1 MRLCGSACTSVP
13 HVRTVAL
20 AETEDRR
27 DNRDSPITQTSTLA
41 GKFILCFSS
50 KKSLG
55 ITRSSRQ
62 IVIQWIT
69 RGGSVQEP
77 RLVAVL
83 NGHVVFVRDAA
94 RAINTL
100 RRCWANKHTEEQDKD
115 REEEEEEERDEG
127 QQTREQT

>member
-1 MRLCGSACTSVP
+1 M
-13 HVRTVAL
+13 
-20 AETEDRR
+20 
-27 DNRDSPITQTSTLA
+27 
-41 GKFILCFSS
+41 
-50 KKSLG
+50 
-55 ITRSSRQ
+55 
-62 IVIQWIT
+62 
-69 RGGSVQEP
+69 QEP

-115 REEEEEEERDEG
+115 REEEEEERDEG

>member
-1 MRLCGSACTSVP
+1 M
-13 HVRTVAL
+13 
-20 AETEDRR
+20 
-27 DNRDSPITQTSTLA
+27 
-41 GKFILCFSS
+41 
-50 KKSLG
+50 
-55 ITRSSRQ
+55 
-62 IVIQWIT
+62 
-69 RGGSVQEP
+69 QEP

-115 REEEEEEERDEG
+115 REEEG